1 MDFLNSPH
9 LLFLGTLFKME
20 SSNNYYMITLIICY
34 TLASFVVNAIDKNSI
49 KIYIEN
55 NTKKFIDYYFSNKI
69 VSIELTTHTVV
80 NQIGYSEKTQKKK
93 IYSNEFIALLDY
105 LKNTNIQKKREIL
118 TTQLKDTSFHRRYDD
133 VDDDG
138 RYQFIPSFCEDS
150 LISIENKIYLQMT
163 NYRDSSEDD
172 KNDSSREL
180 KALIYCYFD
189 DEIDKIKKIQILND
203 FLNKIKKDYMD
214 KISKKDDK
222 QYIYVYQKTEN
233 IDDETKLIYSE
244 YVNEHNKNFNNVFIE
259 NKEKLKNYVSKFK
272 ENPDEKIIQQY
283 TKMGIPYKAGMLFS
297 GSPGTGK
304 TSTIK
309 AILKETNRHGI
320 IINLSNIESNKELEN
335 VFRNRK
341 INNKTYD
348 GKQLCF
354 ILEDCDATK
363 LSSIKERKDSK
374 DSKDDSFT
382 LITDRPESP
391 KNSSTEKN
399 LAEELKTMIA
409 SQNKG
414 FDLSCFLNILDGIIE
429 LYGVMIIL
437 STNHPDKIDEA
448 LIRPG
453 RIDFK
458 YEFKKAS
465 KQIICEMLQL
475 KFDAT
480 EEQIKEVKTD
490 SNKSIQDIKDYSIS
504 PAQIQC
510 ILSQNDSIKECLESI
525 LTN

>member
-1 MDFLNSPH
+1 MKKLLN
-9 LLFLGTLFKME
+9 
-20 SSNNYYMITLIICY
+20 
-34 TLASFVVNAIDKNSI
+34 
-49 KIYIEN
+49 
-55 NTKKFIDYYFSNKI
+55 
-69 VSIELTTHTVV
+69 
-80 NQIGYSEKTQKKK
+80 
-93 IYSNEFIALLDY
+93 
-105 LKNTNIQKKREIL
+105 NIQ
-118 TTQLKDTSFHRRYDD
+118 
-133 VDDDG
+133 
-138 RYQFIPSFCEDS
+138 
-150 LISIENKIYLQMT
+150 
-163 NYRDSSEDD
+163 
-172 KNDSSREL
+172 
-180 KALIYCYFD
+180 
-189 DEIDKIKKIQILND
+189 
-203 FLNKIKKDYMD
+203 
-214 KISKKDDK
+214 
-222 QYIYVYQKTEN
+222 
-233 IDDETKLIYSE
+233 
-244 YVNEHNKNFNNVFIE
+244 
-259 NKEKLKNYVSKFK
+259 
-272 ENPDEKIIQQY
+272 
-283 TKMGIPYKAGMLFS
+283 KMGIPYKGGLLFS

-374 DSKDDSFT
+374 DESFT
-382 LITDRPESP
+382 LITDKPESP
-391 KNSSTEKN
+391 KNSSSEKN

-409 SQNKG
+409 CQNKG

-465 KQIICEMLQL
+465 KQIICEML
-475 KFDAT
+475 
-480 EEQIKEVKTD
+480 
-490 SNKSIQDIKDYSIS
+490 
-504 PAQIQC
+504 
-510 ILSQNDSIKECLESI
+510 
-525 LTN
+525 

>member
-20 SSNNYYMITLIICY
+20 SSNNYYMISLIICY
-34 TLASFVVNAIDKNSI
+34 TLASFVVNSIDKNSI

-55 NTKKFIDYYFSNKI
+55 NTKKFIDYYFSNNI

-80 NQIGYSEKTQKKK
+80 NQIGYSDKTQKKK

-133 VDDDG
+133 LDDDG
-138 RYQFIPSFCEDS
+138 RYQFIPSFSEDS

-172 KNDSSREL
+172 KNDNSREL
-180 KALIYCYFD
+180 KALIYCYYD

-203 FLNKIKKDYMD
+203 FLKKITKDYMD

-272 ENPDEKIIQQY
+272 ENPDEKIIEQY

-374 DSKDDSFT
+374 DDSFT

-391 KNSSTEKN
+391 KNSSSEKN
-399 LAEELKTMIA
+399 LAEELKTMIV

-480 EEQIKEVKTD
+480 EEQVKEVKTD

-510 ILSQNDSIKECLESI
+510 ILSQNDTIKECLESI